1 MRKRVISGLTGAL
14 LVILILFFNQ
24 THPAV
29 LNIAAAIISVLAIHE
44 VFCVVGNPAQW
55 LITIPTTIFV
65 ACVPLFSCSL
75 SWSAIWYIYSIWMFS
90 LMLIKPDIKFISIAK
105 IYTMAILIAASFG
118 YMISLRDL
126 GESNGSFF
134 VLLGLC
140 IAWMSDTGAYFCG
153 KIFGKNKLYP
163 EISPKKTIEGFFGGI
178 IVCVISVLVT
188 VLGFNALGGEFKIN
202 YFLLIIISIIGS
214 LISVLGDLCFSA
226 VKRRCK
232 VKDFGDVMPGHGG
245 ILDRFDSVIFV
256 IPYTYMVL
264 KFILN

>member
-75 SWSAIWYIYSIWMFS
+75 SWNAIWYIYSIWMFS

-163 EISPKKTIEGFFGGI
+163 EISPKKMMADMKETKMGRKWFSRGLDIIDKVPTNMRFNWCKHNIRFSVYPPIVLVSYIFLKETEILNLINIIEGVKYKLDPDEI
-178 IVCVISVLVT
+178 KKMLIV
-188 VLGFNALGGEFKIN
+188 
-202 YFLLIIISIIGS
+202 
-214 LISVLGDLCFSA
+214 
-226 VKRRCK
+226 
-232 VKDFGDVMPGHGG
+232 
-245 ILDRFDSVIFV
+245 
-256 IPYTYMVL
+256 
-264 KFILN
+264 